1 MTDSFYDKHTDY
13 VFTDYNRQKED
24 GSYTVRTQVQFFT
37 YFQEKK
43 EQAKMKGVEKKL
55 HETKHEVQTKH
66 AMHKK
71 YVEVIENGSVEIKK
85 VSAYAVTDRRRK
97 AVEVENK
104 IVEFVSAENFKW

>member
-1 MTDSFYDKHTDY
+1 MTDSFYDKYTDE

-24 GSYTVRTQVQFFT
+24 GSYTVRTQAQFFT

-55 HETKHEVQTKH
+55 HEYKHEFQSKH
-66 AMHKK
+66 VIHKK
-71 YVEVIENGSVEIKK
+71 YNEVIENGSVEIKK

-104 IVEFVSAENFKW
+104 IVEFVSVKDFKW